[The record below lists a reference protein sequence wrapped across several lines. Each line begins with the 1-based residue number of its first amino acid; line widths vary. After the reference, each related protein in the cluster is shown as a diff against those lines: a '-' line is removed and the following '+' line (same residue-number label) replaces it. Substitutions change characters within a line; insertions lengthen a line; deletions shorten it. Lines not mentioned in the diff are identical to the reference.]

1 MSISYQ
7 DYIETQSNYKLT
19 NLKNINYDGI
29 IDLFGDFLT
38 FNQIIKYQNNKTNQ
52 IDIASKI
59 YDNNEGILTIWING
73 EYVKDIQFKNC
84 GFELVY
90 KINEFN

>member
-7 DYIETQSNYKLT
+7 DYIESQSNYKLT
-19 NLKNINYDGI
+19 NLKNIKYDRI
-29 IDLFGDFLT
+29 IDLFGDYLT
-38 FNQIIKYQNNKTNQ
+38 FNQIIKYQNNKLNQ

-59 YDNNEGILTIWING
+59 YDNNDGILTIWING
-73 EYVKDIQFKNC
+73 KYVKDIKFKNC

-90 KINEFN
+90 KINELK

>member
-29 IDLFGDFLT
+29 IDLFGDYLT
-38 FNQIIKYQNNKTNQ
+38 FNQIIKYQNNKSN
-52 IDIASKI
+52 
-59 YDNNEGILTIWING
+59 
-73 EYVKDIQFKNC
+73 
-84 GFELVY
+84 
-90 KINEFN
+90 